1 VLQLSVVLQI
11 NLDVWNEL
19 SPAAKNILT
28 EQAVV
33 YEQQSRDFF
42 FATRDRE
49 VAELEANGFNSVSMQ
64 PEAAENF
71 RRFAHEVVWDR
82 FEQRAPDS
90 AATLKPFFYPQEAAG
105 ESDR

>member
-1 VLQLSVVLQI
+1 
-11 NLDVWNEL
+11 
-19 SPAAKNILT
+19 
-28 EQAVV
+28 
-33 YEQQSRDFF
+33 
-42 FATRDRE
+42 
-49 VAELEANGFNSVSMQ
+49 VSMQ